1 MYLKRSCILRSRRF
15 ITSRYPTVI
24 VQTQVD
30 GRAILVMLK
39 TNVHDHTV
47 YHLKLNELR
56 TLIETMGIKVI
67 GNVVQ
72 SRHRPFAKYHIGSGK
87 VKEIAKKARRHNVNI
102 IVFYNLLRSSQKLN
116 LIQALGV
123 DVVDRYEVTLEIFN
137 RMASD
142 TLSQLQIEAAR
153 LEKLAPYFKLEANLR
168 FHNDRPF
175 FRSMGEYAFHSQMRE
190 LTRRQAANKRNIEKL
205 LKEKRERIRK
215 RRRLGYPTICVAGYY
230 NAGKTSLFNAI
241 TGDNKPVSDKP
252 FTTLSSKYQR
262 RFVDYETTLLF
273 IDTIGFVIDLNPR
286 LIKSFELNLEDLRSA
301 DMVILLL
308 DATDA
313 LLILRIKI
321 AEGIRLLSEMDIPRE
336 KILIVFNKIDLNP
349 AAVNLGK
356 ELNLE
361 RKGLPWTT
369 VSAKERTNLNELL
382 MTLKAQLIRLAQAPE
397 AKDEYSIVQ

>member
-1 MYLKRSCILRSRRF
+1 MYLKRSCILRARRF